1 MAPKQT
7 SWMTA
12 LREADT
18 LRREVVKLEETCTN
32 LVVKKARDKLELE
45 MLVFRSEVRM
55 RAELLPTVPQM
66 VALAGVMC
74 WGE

>member
-1 MAPKQT
+1 
-7 SWMTA
+7 MTA

-18 LRREVVKLEETCTN
+18 LRREVVKLEETWTN

-45 MLVFRSEVRM
+45 MLLFRSEVRM

-74 WGE
+74 CGE